1 MVLNNDNED
10 SRKMV
15 EQCYKQSKTVVN
27 PIIDWTDSDVWEFIH
42 EYNVPYCKL
51 YDEGYKRLG
60 CIGCPMG
67 TVEHRNMEFE
77 RYPKYK
83 LAYIRAF
90 DRMINERNWG
100 GTQQHGQ
107 TEFRQCSGGSNNEHE
122 AEVRLLDKWRTPQEV
137 IEWWIK

>member
-1 MVLNNDNED
+1 MVLNNDNDD

-15 EQCYKQSKTVVN
+15 EQCYKRTKTVLN
-27 PIIDWTDSDVWEFIH
+27 PIIDWFDEDVWEFIR

-67 TVEHRNMEFE
+67 SNQKEELE

-83 LAYIRAF
+83 KAYISAF
-90 DRMINERNWG
+90 QRMLDNLQQVRNTDW
-100 GTQQHGQ
+100 Q
-107 TEFRQCSGGSNNEHE
+107 TGEDVYN
-122 AEVRLLDKWRTPQEV
+122 
-137 IEWWIK
+137 WWIRKEFNGRKEGKEQMNMEGDDE